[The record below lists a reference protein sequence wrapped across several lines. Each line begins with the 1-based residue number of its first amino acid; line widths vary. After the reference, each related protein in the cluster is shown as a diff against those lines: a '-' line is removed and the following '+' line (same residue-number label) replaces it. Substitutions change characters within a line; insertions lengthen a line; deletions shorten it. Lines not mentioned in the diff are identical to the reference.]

1 MVYRKKKTFRLIV
14 TEEFSFYLFSDR
26 FLFWPKS
33 TLWVKTCHPKLQY
46 SLWQFVVVFDT
57 DIWLFLKLWNNFR
70 HYFVFNGQNF
80 TLFFWFNDAK
90 LLAQKYLHYA
100 QINSISRHY
109 LSILGWKLKFLKV
122 SPYLKAHEKL
132 VIILVVFT

>member
-1 MVYRKKKTFRLIV
+1 MVYRKKTTFRLIV

-33 TLWVKTCHPKLQY
+33 TLRVKTCHPKLQY
-46 SLWQFVVVFDT
+46 SLWQFVVFLILISDYSWSCGIISGT
-57 DIWLFLKLWNNFR
+57 ILFLMDKIS
-70 HYFVFNGQNF
+70 H
-80 TLFFWFNDAK
+80 FFWFNDAK

-100 QINSISRHY
+100 QINSISRRY
-109 LSILGWKLKFLKV
+109 LSILGWKLKFFKV